1 MFTVQDA
8 PVSLVVV
15 IAINYKNCS
24 CRPWLYMHR
33 TKLWRDY
40 HITKVAINTVLNL
53 SYYASIMLNAL
64 RDLLCSKLCW
74 HNGAVHVLSSY
85 KCHLAQVLLY

>member
-1 MFTVQDA
+1 
-8 PVSLVVV
+8 
-15 IAINYKNCS
+15 
-24 CRPWLYMHR
+24 MHH

-64 RDLLCSKLCW
+64 RGLLCSKLCW
-74 HNGAVHVLSSY
+74 HNGPVHMLSTSAIWRRY
-85 KCHLAQVLLY
+85 FYTESKSASSVAGLAM